1 MHLFYTPHLER
12 DIFELDEKESKH
24 SVRVLRLGIGDRVIL
39 VDGMGGWYEAVIED
53 DNPRRCRMKIK
64 SHTPDHLPMSYK
76 LHLAVSPTKNM
87 DRYEWFVEKAT
98 EIGITRITP
107 LICHRTERKHLKT
120 ERLERILISA
130 MKQSLKAYKPQLDQ
144 PVAFADFFARNLGG
158 TKGIAH
164 CQPSDRCG
172 ISDLNP
178 SGNYTLL
185 VGPEGDFTEEE
196 VIMAVDAGYVPFHLG
211 ESRLR
216 TETAGVYLCTAIQ
229 LLQKKRLPF

>member
-1 MHLFYTPHLER
+1 MNLFYSPHIEG

-24 SVRVLRLGIGDRVIL
+24 SVRVLRLGIGDRVNL
-39 VDGMGGWYEAVIED
+39 VDGKGGWYEAVIED

-64 SHTPDHLPMSYK
+64 SYTPDHQPLSYE

-87 DRYEWFVEKAT
+87 DRFEWFVEKAT
-98 EIGITRITP
+98 EIGITMITP
-107 LICHRTERKHLKT
+107 LMCHRTERKQVKL
-120 ERLERILISA
+120 ERLERIIISA
-130 MKQSLKAYKPQLDQ
+130 MKQSLKAFKPQLNQ
-144 PVAFADFFARNLGG
+144 PVALGDFLARDPGF

-164 CQPSDRCG
+164 CHPSDRRG
-172 ISDLNP
+172 VAELKP

-196 VIMAVDAGYVPFHLG
+196 VRMAMDAGYAPFHMG

-229 LLQKKRLPF
+229 LLPQIF